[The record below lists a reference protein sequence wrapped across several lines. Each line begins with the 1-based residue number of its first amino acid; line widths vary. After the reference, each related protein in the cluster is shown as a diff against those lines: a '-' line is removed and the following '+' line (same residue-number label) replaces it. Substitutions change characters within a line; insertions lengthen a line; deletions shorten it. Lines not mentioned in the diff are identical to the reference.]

1 METYKNDY
9 TKEEDETLWELHE
22 IRNKLYKKLKTK
34 PVSQINE
41 DAMKKFQIW
50 KKDKSN
56 PPQNAS
62 VLSNNEIKERLT
74 RH

>member
-22 IRNKLYKKLKTK
+22 IRNKLYKKLKSK

-41 DAMKKFQIW
+41 DAMRKFQIW
-50 KKDKSN
+50 KKAKSN
-56 PPQNAS
+56 SLQNTP
-62 VLSNNEIKERLT
+62 VLPNNEVKDRQIG
-74 RH
+74 

>member
-22 IRNKLYKKLKTK
+22 IRNKLYKKLKSKSVT
-34 PVSQINE
+34 QINE

-50 KKDKSN
+50 KEDKNNST
-56 PPQNAS
+56 QNAS
-62 VLSNNEIKERLT
+62 VLSNNEIKDRLT
-74 RH
+74 RR

>member
-9 TKEEDETLWELHE
+9 IKEEDETLWELHE
-22 IRNKLYKKLKTK
+22 IRNKLYKKLKSK
-34 PVSQINE
+34 PVAQINE

-56 PPQNAS
+56 SPQNAS
-62 VLSNNEIKERLT
+62 VFFNNQIKGLLT
-74 RH
+74 